1 MHNMCYIVI
10 TQTLAALPAPTRALF
25 IPYLRGAAFAALA
38 HSLIANDPLPILAA
52 YGIALADPEQRKVA
66 YLATLPEL
74 VVTPPEDGDRTAERG
89 EISGGKVKVFE
100 GLVPPRT
107 VWRLGKRRREELRG
121 RVLEELRKVRRE
133 EERLRALE
141 RRVRVQR
148 RRD

>member
-1 MHNMCYIVI
+1 
-10 TQTLAALPAPTRALF
+10 
-25 IPYLRGAAFAALA
+25 
-38 HSLIANDPLPILAA
+38 
-52 YGIALADPEQRKVA
+52 
-66 YLATLPEL
+66 